1 MKKFMTIWMG
11 ELISSI
17 GSGMTAFAIGIYV
30 YQMTKSVA
38 LVSVVTLLAY
48 LPTILL
54 SPVGGV
60 LADRYDRRLLMILGD
75 LLSGLGLLYIFI
87 CTQTGHIGI
96 LPICIGVTI
105 SSVFISLL
113 EPAYKATI
121 SDLVPATDYAK
132 ASGMMQMAGASR
144 YLISPAIAG
153 IILAVSD
160 IRTILVIDMLTI
172 VVTVTATMSVRN
184 KIEEVKPDTENF
196 NFYREFNQGIQSI
209 VKDRGVLALVVL
221 MGLVCFF
228 VAFIQTLMLPMI
240 LAFAD
245 TRSLGIMESISAVGM
260 LAGSILIG
268 MMNIQKNYT
277 RILMA
282 ALACCGVF
290 MAFTGMTT
298 NVVWIVVTSF
308 LFFAALPFVNTC
320 ADVLIRSVLP
330 NEVQGRA
337 WGMIGI
343 LTQSGYIAAYA
354 VCGLLADRVFNP
366 MLATEGILAGS
377 IGRVIGT
384 GEGRGIGLMLILAGL
399 GMALMAII
407 FGKNQDI
414 RNMERIS
421 DEKITAVE

>member
-1 MKKFMTIWMG
+1 
-11 ELISSI
+11 
-17 GSGMTAFAIGIYV
+17 
-30 YQMTKSVA
+30 
-38 LVSVVTLLAY
+38 
-48 LPTILL
+48 
-54 SPVGGV
+54 
-60 LADRYDRRLLMILGD
+60 
-75 LLSGLGLLYIFI
+75 
-87 CTQTGHIGI
+87 
-96 LPICIGVTI
+96 
-105 SSVFISLL
+105 
-113 EPAYKATI
+113 
-121 SDLVPATDYAK
+121 
-132 ASGMMQMAGASR
+132 
-144 YLISPAIAG
+144 
-153 IILAVSD
+153 
-160 IRTILVIDMLTI
+160 
-172 VVTVTATMSVRN
+172 
-184 KIEEVKPDTENF
+184 
-196 NFYREFNQGIQSI
+196 
-209 VKDRGVLALVVL
+209 
-221 MGLVCFF
+221 
-228 VAFIQTLMLPMI
+228 MI

-245 TRSLGIMESISAVGM
+245 TRSLGIMESVSAVGM

-282 ALACCGVF
+282 ALACCGLF

-354 VCGLLADRVFNP
+354 VCGFLADKVFNP

-399 GMALMAII
+399 GMAMMAVI
-407 FGKNQDI
+407 FGKNQNI

>member
-75 LLSGLGLLYIFI
+75 LLSGLGLLYIFV
-87 CTQTGHIGI
+87 CMETGHIGI

-121 SDLVPATDYAK
+121 SDLVPATDYAT

-153 IILAVSD
+153 ILLAVSD

-172 VVTVTATMSVRN
+172 VVTVTATMSVRS

-196 NFYREFNQGIQSI
+196 NFYRKFGQGIKSVVQ
-209 VKDRGVLALVVL
+209 DRGVLALVVL

-245 TRSLGIMESISAVGM
+245 TRSLGIMESVSAVGM

-282 ALACCGVF
+282 ALACCGLF

-354 VCGLLADRVFNP
+354 VCGFLADKVFNP

-399 GMALMAII
+399 GMAMMAVI
-407 FGKNQDI
+407 FGKNQNI

-421 DEKITAVE
+421 DEKITVME

>member
-1 MKKFMTIWMG
+1 MKKFMTIWTG

-17 GSGMTAFAIGIYV
+17 GSGMTAFSIGIYV

-54 SPVGGV
+54 SPIGGV

-75 LLSGLGLLYIFI
+75 LLSGLGLFYIFI
-87 CTQTGHIGI
+87 CMQTGHIGI

-121 SDLVPATDYAK
+121 SDLVPATDYVK

-153 IILAVSD
+153 IILVVSD

-172 VVTVTATMSVRN
+172 VVTVTATMSVRS
-184 KIEEVKPDTENF
+184 KIEEVKPNTENF
-196 NFYREFNQGIQSI
+196 NFYKEFKQGLQS
-209 VKDRGVLALVVL
+209 VVQDRGVLALVVL

-245 TRSLGIMESISAVGM
+245 TRSLGIMESVSAVGM

-282 ALACCGVF
+282 ALACCGLF

-343 LTQSGYIAAYA
+343 LSQSGYIAAYA
-354 VCGLLADRVFNP
+354 VCGFLADKVFNP

-399 GMALMAII
+399 GMAMMAVI
-407 FGKNQDI
+407 FGKNQNI